1 MNANQEYKCLHPL
14 QKNVSKKPSKGTMSL
29 KMCSKSQERLCLK
42 QPQQTVS
49 LPNYFHLTGFRLGRK
64 VVMKD
69 HVPYS
74 VSPSSPVW
82 GSVKLSVNL
91 FPRNIFFSPPTAIK
105 SYIQTQ
111 SKELLEILP
120 QP

>member
-1 MNANQEYKCLHPL
+1 
-14 QKNVSKKPSKGTMSL
+14 
-29 KMCSKSQERLCLK
+29 MCSKSQERLCLK

-64 VVMKD
+64 IVMKD